1 MYKSIL
7 CRYHEIATKGQN
19 RSMFE
24 NKLVS
29 NIQALGACEGLN
41 ETLVIQRIRGR
52 IFIRKRKS
60 AAFETAEL
68 ETVKDVLS
76 RAFGI
81 ESFSPVLE
89 CEPDPA
95 KIMSV
100 VMESAKE
107 AIAKKLESAPSIRFR
122 TRARRS
128 DKSFPMRS
136 REIEIEVASRLSEIF
151 GDRVTVD
158 LENPDIT
165 IGIEVREQIAL
176 VFYESFKGPGG
187 LPVGTNSD
195 SLALLSG
202 GIDSPVACHMT
213 MKRGCHL
220 DFLTFHSFPY
230 TPPESLE
237 KVKKIVSVLN
247 RYQKK
252 GRLFACNLAEVQKLV
267 RDHCNPKYRTVIYRR
282 MMLRI
287 ATMLSHFHKL
297 GAIVTG
303 ESIGQVASQTIV
315 NLSVINDVTTM
326 LMIRPLAGMDKLESI
341 ERAQAI
347 GTYDLSIIPVP
358 DSCTVFAPP
367 APAVAAKF
375 YLVEEEEKKI
385 PGLNEALEA
394 AFRNI
399 EKFEDL

>member
-1 MYKSIL
+1 MYKSFL
-7 CRYHEIATKGQN
+7 CRYHEIATKGHN

-29 NIQALGACEGLN
+29 NIQSLSACEGLN

-52 IFIRKRKS
+52 IFIRKRKN
-60 AAFETAEL
+60 ADFEPAEL
-68 ETVKDVLS
+68 ETVKSVLS
-76 RAFGI
+76 RSFGL

-89 CEPDPA
+89 CEPEIE

-100 VMESAKE
+100 VLESAKK
-107 AIAKKLESAPSIRFR
+107 AIEKKLESAPSIRFR

-128 DKSFPMRS
+128 DKSFPLRS
-136 REIEIEVASRLSEIF
+136 REIEIEVASRLHDIF
-151 GDRVTVD
+151 GDRVKVD
-158 LENPDIT
+158 LENPDLT
-165 IGIEVREQIAL
+165 IGVEVREKIAL
-176 VFYESFKGPGG
+176 VFYETYKGPGG
-187 LPVGTNSD
+187 LPVGTNAD

-230 TPPESLE
+230 TPMESLE
-237 KVKKIVSVLN
+237 KVKRIVSVLN

-252 GRLFACNLAEVQKLV
+252 GCLFACNLSEVQKLI
-267 RDHCNPKYRTVIYRR
+267 RDNCMPKYRTVLYRR

-287 ATMLSHFHKL
+287 ATMLCHFHKL

-347 GTYDLSIIPVP
+347 GTYDLSIVDLP

-367 APAVAAKF
+367 APTVAAKF

-385 PGLNEALEA
+385 PGLNDVLEA
-394 AFRNI
+394 AFKSI

>member
-1 MYKSIL
+1 MYKSFL
-7 CRYHEIATKGQN
+7 CRYHEIATKGHN

-24 NKLVS
+24 NKLLS
-29 NIQALGACEGLN
+29 NIQALSACEGLN
-41 ETLVIQRIRGR
+41 ELVLQRIRGR
-52 IFIRKRKS
+52 IFIRKRKN
-60 AAFETAEL
+60 AVFEPAEL
-68 ETVKDVLS
+68 ETVKSVLS
-76 RAFGI
+76 RAFGV

-89 CEPDPA
+89 CEPDLE
-95 KIMSV
+95 KILSV
-100 VMESAKE
+100 VIDSAKRSIE
-107 AIAKKLESAPSIRFR
+107 KMLESAPSIRFR

-128 DKSFPMRS
+128 DKSFPLKS
-136 REIEIEVASRLSEIF
+136 REIEIEVASRLHELF
-151 GDRVTVD
+151 GERIQVD
-158 LENPDIT
+158 LENPEFT

-176 VFYESFKGPGG
+176 VFYETFKGPGG

-195 SLALLSG
+195 VLGLLSG

-230 TPPESLE
+230 TPMESLE
-237 KVKKIVSVLN
+237 KVKRIVSVLN

-252 GRLFACNLAEVQKLV
+252 GRLFACNLSEIQKLV
-267 RDHCNPKYRTVIYRR
+267 RDHCTPKYRTVLYRR

-287 ATMLSHFHKL
+287 ATMLCHFHKL

-315 NLSVINDVTTM
+315 NLSVINDATTM

-347 GTYDLSIIPVP
+347 GTYDLSIVDVP

-367 APAVAAKF
+367 APSVAAKF

-385 PGLNEALEA
+385 PDLNEALEA
-394 AFRNI
+394 AFKNI
-399 EKFEDL
+399 EKFENL